1 MGFLLA
7 VFQTG
12 TGVGLK
18 HAMLGAKM
26 AVAEAAVADDA
37 LGGFLALLEV
47 AAGLTGSHDAR
58 VASRNGGGVEEAS
71 ERGR

>member
-7 VFQTG
+7 VLQAG
-12 TGVGLK
+12 AGVSLE
-18 HAMLGAKM
+18 HAMLGAEV
-26 AVAEAAVADDA
+26 AVAKAAVADNA

-47 AAGLTGSHDAR
+47 ATGLTGSHDAR
-58 VASRNGGGVEEAS
+58 VARRTGRVEELS